1 MPDKTPERDE
11 AIGIRAG
18 AAMWLPDDGG
28 EEPMTN
34 APGDGSLATSGRD
47 DQERGDT
54 VSGLGTHTQREP
66 SSGEQSGAPTP
77 GNRE

>member
-11 AIGIRAG
+11 SIGIRAG
-18 AAMWLPDDGG
+18 APTWLPDDGTQ
-28 EEPMTN
+28 EPLTN
-34 APGDGSLATSGRD
+34 APGTGSLATSGRD

-54 VSGLGTHTQREP
+54 VSGLGTHTRREP
-66 SSGEQSGAPTP
+66 SSGQQSGKPTP